1 MPLGGILGL
10 EEELA
15 NVINF
20 YEQKNMP
27 LGGILGLE
35 DLPAD
40 NNFVTRWR
48 FELG

>member
-1 MPLGGILGL
+1 
-10 EEELA
+10 
-15 NVINF
+15 
-20 YEQKNMP
+20 MP

-48 FELG
+48 FELGWPLVKPEIGQQAPN